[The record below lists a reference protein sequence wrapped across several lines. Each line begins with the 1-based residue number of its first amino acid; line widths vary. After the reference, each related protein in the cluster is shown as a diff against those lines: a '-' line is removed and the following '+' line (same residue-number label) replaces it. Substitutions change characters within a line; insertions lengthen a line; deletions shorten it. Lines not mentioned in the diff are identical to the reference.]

1 MISVDSDTI
10 VDYKIDTK
18 QCKQAT
24 SDVIQMLDF
33 ILLFMY
39 CSTVQN
45 SAIQCSTVQYSTVQY
60 STVQCCMYV
69 LCIDTDNQIPT
80 ITAM

>member
-39 CSTVQN
+39 CSTVQY
-45 SAIQCSTVQYSTVQY
+45 SAVQY